1 MQNPDTMTSLFDNLK
16 AEATKLVMGG
26 GKKKKSSKKAS
37 KKSSKKASPSSSA
50 TWHSTGRKVRLA
62 NGTEKTVWVNSET
75 RERRVRKMV
84 HRNGQVVASY
94 VRYN

>member
-1 MQNPDTMTSLFDNLK
+1 MQTPDTMTNLFENLK

-26 GKKKKSSKKAS
+26 GKKKKASKKTSKKTSKKAT
-37 KKSSKKASPSSSA
+37 SSA

-94 VRYN
+94 VRY